1 MNDDVQG
8 GIFVRLYRFVECF
21 HIFIKD
27 TKHVEDCSADL
38 TKRLWE
44 D

>member
-1 MNDDVQG
+1 MNDDVKG
-8 GIFVRLYRFVECF
+8 GMFVRLYRFVECF

-27 TKHVEDCSADL
+27 RGHVEDRSADFM
-38 TKRLWE
+38 KRLWE